1 LECIQLS
8 ERLRTRIRTSSTF
21 LLIVASVMFSTACSV
36 FGVESV
42 EEAPYQTVLKENE
55 FEIRDYAPFV
65 VAQTRIDAS
74 YKEAGNKAFRK
85 LFAYISGE
93 NESSAK
99 IAMTAPVIAESKG
112 QGQSEKIAMTAPVI
126 SEQDGEV
133 WVYRF
138 VLPKGFTV
146 DSAPRPLNPDVT
158 IAQTAPQRVATIRY
172 SGRSTDKARVENT
185 KALVK
190 WIASEGLVQKSAPR
204 WAGYNAPWTL
214 PPLRRNEV
222 LIDVDNP

>member
-1 LECIQLS
+1 V
-8 ERLRTRIRTSSTF
+8 TRTSSTF
-21 LLIVASVMFSTACSV
+21 LLIVASLTFSTACSV

-65 VAQTRIDAS
+65 VAQIRIEAN
-74 YKEAGNKAFRK
+74 YREAGNKAFRK

-93 NESSAK
+93 NESSAN
-99 IAMTAPVIAESKG
+99 IAMTAPVIAEPKSQAQSK
-112 QGQSEKIAMTAPVI
+112 KFAMTAPVV
-126 SEQDGEV
+126 SEQDDEA
-133 WVYRF
+133 WLYRF

-146 DSAPRPLNPDVT
+146 DSAPRPLNPEVT

-185 KALVK
+185 KALLV
-190 WIASEGLVQKSAPR
+190 WIESEGLLQKSEPR

-214 PPLRRNEV
+214 PALRRNEV
-222 LIDVDNP
+222 LIDVANP

>member
-1 LECIQLS
+1 MECNLLP
-8 ERLRTRIRTSSTF
+8 ERMRTSTRKLPTL
-21 LLIVASVMFSTACSV
+21 LLIAATLILSTACSV

-93 NESSAK
+93 NETRAK
-99 IAMTAPVIAESKG
+99 IAMTAPVIAEPKIVSS
-112 QGQSEKIAMTAPVI
+112 SEKIAMTAPVL
-126 SEQDGEV
+126 SQQDGEA
-133 WVYRF
+133 WLYKF

-146 DSAPRPLNPDVT
+146 DTAPRPLNPDVT
-158 IAQTAPQRVATIRY
+158 IAETAPQRVATIRY
-172 SGRSTDKARVENT
+172 SGRSTDKARVQNT
-185 KALVK
+185 KALK
-190 WIASEGLVQKSAPR
+190 DWIESTGLVQQSEPR

-222 LIDVDNP
+222 LIDVATP